1 MTIVLVAISIGTN
14 IATAIWLLPPK
25 SSSSNNP
32 ELKPSEP
39 LETSTPKVSP
49 SPKTTPL
56 TSPKPSPS
64 SWKK

>member
-32 ELKPSEP
+32 ELKPSKP

-64 SWKK
+64 S